1 MRVPTPRIA
10 PKIARAITLAI
21 AAALLG
27 GCGSVF
33 FYPQRMLPIT
43 PTAANLA
50 WEDVWL
56 QTGDGVDLHAWY
68 LPAVGEQRGTVL
80 FLHGNGGN
88 IGTQLG
94 AVYWLP
100 AQGYAVLMP
109 DYRGY
114 GRSQGKASIEGA
126 VRDVQA
132 ALSWLAER
140 EEVQAQGVA
149 VLGQSLGGA
158 LAVHALV
165 EAERLPPLRAVILDS
180 SFAGY
185 RRIAREKLGRFWLTW
200 PLQWP
205 LALTIPDRYSPV
217 RSIARLAPTPVLII
231 HGAADPIVPFEH
243 GAALYLAARPPR
255 ELWRVPG
262 EGHIAAFTHEEFRQ
276 RMANWLDRVFA
287 AGPDPG
293 SASGSRSS
301 GEKQRHRQ
309 RLEDAGKR
317 QHGHAIAQFGPM
329 TAP

>member
-1 MRVPTPRIA
+1 MRLPTLMASTHPA
-10 PKIARAITLAI
+10 KLASAILLMLAL
-21 AAALLG
+21 ALLG

-33 FYPQRMLPIT
+33 FYPQRMLPLT
-43 PTAANLA
+43 PAVANLD

-56 QTGDGVDLHAWY
+56 RAGDGVELHAWY
-68 LPAVGEQRGTVL
+68 LPAAGEQRGTVL

-88 IGTQLG
+88 VGTQLG

-100 AQGYAVLMP
+100 AAGYAVLMP

-132 ALSWLAER
+132 ALAWLAER

-158 LAVHALV
+158 LAVPALV

-185 RRIAREKLGRFWLTW
+185 RRIAREKLDQFWLTW

-205 LALTIPDRYSPV
+205 LSLTIPDDYSPV

-243 GAALYLAARPPR
+243 GAALYLAAQPPR

-262 EGHIAAFTHEEFRQ
+262 EGHITAFTREEFRL
-276 RMANWLDRVFA
+276 RLAGWLDRAFA
-287 AGPDPG
+287 AEPD
-293 SASGSRSS
+293 
-301 GEKQRHRQ
+301 
-309 RLEDAGKR
+309 
-317 QHGHAIAQFGPM
+317 
-329 TAP
+329 